1 MYHVWMHLEGPEEA
15 ASHAY
20 VPDVT
25 ELARDLHTRPECSCV
40 FFFLPSIPYLEECHS
55 ILAGRLATMR
65 PLKCM
70 HTFDPFPAY
79 IHALHVPTSVQVP
92 TLPTCT

>member
-55 ILAGRLATMR
+55 ILAGRLATIR

-79 IHALHVPTSVQVP
+79 IHTLHVPTSVQVP
-92 TLPTCT
+92 TYMYLV

>member
-25 ELARDLHTRPECSCV
+25 ELARDLHTRPV
-40 FFFLPSIPYLEECHS
+40 LVRFFLPYIPYLEECHS

-70 HTFDPFPAY
+70 Q
-79 IHALHVPTSVQVP
+79 HAHF
-92 TLPTCT
+92 

>member
-15 ASHAY
+15 TSHAY

-40 FFFLPSIPYLEECHS
+40 FFSAIHPVL
-55 ILAGRLATMR
+55 GRM
-65 PLKCM
+65 PLNISRAPGHNAASEM
-70 HTFDPFPAY
+70 HAHF
-79 IHALHVPTSVQVP
+79 
-92 TLPTCT
+92 